1 MIKKFINEHEV
12 FQTNSNLNFEIV
24 NLKTKLHEAKV
35 VIVDNFYKNPD
46 LIRELALLI
55 PPTCNERI
63 TSDLPAG
70 KNSGRINAFYLLD
83 SLGPIYDKII
93 KETFPEVV
101 NPEFKKTGRSDQ
113 ILSSFTRATFM
124 VNVMTSENLPPRVPH
139 IDNPDFRAF
148 ASTIYLNV
156 EEECAGGT
164 AFYALNDSIISEYN
178 HNYLDIQGTIK
189 PTKFV
194 IEDEGDW
201 KKICLIEMKYNRM
214 ILYQQNIF
222 HSAYIDE
229 KMFTNNTYR
238 LNQQFFI

>member
-1 MIKKFINEHEV
+1 MIKQFINEHEV
-12 FQTNSNLNFEIV
+12 FQTNPNFNIKIV
-24 NLKTKLHEAKV
+24 NLETKFDKV
-35 VIVDNFYKNPD
+35 KVIIVDDFYKNPD
-46 LIRELALLI
+46 LVRELALLI

-83 SLGPIYDKII
+83 SLGPVYDKII

-101 NPEFKKTGRSDQ
+101 NPEFEKTGCNDQ
-113 ILSSFTRATFM
+113 IISSFTRATFM
-124 VNVMTSENLPPRVPH
+124 VNVMTSDNLPPRVPH

-148 ASTIYLNV
+148 ASTIYLNT

-164 AFYALNDSIISEYN
+164 AFYALDNKIISEFN
-178 HNYLDIQGTIK
+178 HNFLDIHGTIK

-201 KKICLIEMKYNRM
+201 KKIHLVEMKYNRM

-222 HSAYIDE
+222 HSAYIHD
-229 KMFTNNTYR
+229 KMFTNNIYR